1 MKSFVIAEAGAN
13 HNRDWK
19 IAKSLIRS
27 AARSGSDAVKF
38 QTYTSE
44 TLYAKNTPDFAGYKN
59 INQLI
64 KDIELPRSWQKDLK
78 LFCDDC
84 GIEFMSTPFD
94 EKAVDELYDIGVKRF
109 KISGFEA
116 TDPRIVQH
124 VARTGL
130 PMIITTG
137 IKCDISMMKSILEWI
152 QDVNSEPD
160 VTFLHGN
167 HAYPTPISQICLGQ
181 IGVLKDASFS
191 IPVKIGISDHTRGI
205 LIPPVAVSLGAEV
218 VEKHFTLDRNMEGP
232 DHPFAIEPF
241 ELSLMVQNIRS
252 VEKSMGIRENKVS
265 ESESSFI
272 HATRS
277 VVAKSPLKKG
287 DLLSREN
294 ITTMRP
300 WFEDSIPA
308 SSYLKIINGNIFIQ
322 KDIDAG
328 TILKLS
334 DICENRNG

>member
-1 MKSFVIAEAGAN
+1 MKTFVIAEAGAN

-19 IAKSLIRS
+19 IAKGLIES
-27 AARSGSDAVKF
+27 AAKSGSDAVKF
-38 QTYTSE
+38 QTYSSE
-44 TLYAKNTPDFAGYKN
+44 TLYAKNTPDFAGYTD

-78 LFCDDC
+78 LLCDDC
-84 GIEFMSTPFD
+84 GVEFMSTPFD
-94 EKAVDELYDIGVKRF
+94 EKAVDELYEIGVKRF
-109 KISGFEA
+109 KIAGFEA
-116 TDPRIVQH
+116 TDPRIVQC

-130 PMIITTG
+130 PMIITSG
-137 IKCDISMMKSILEWI
+137 IKCDIPMMKNILEWI
-152 QDVNSEPD
+152 QDVNPEAD

-181 IGVLKDASFS
+181 IGVLKSTSFS

-205 LIPPVAVSLGAEV
+205 LIPPVAVALGAEV

-232 DHPFAIEPF
+232 DHPFAIQPL
-241 ELSLMVQNIRS
+241 ELSIMVQNIRS
-252 VEKSMGIRENKVS
+252 VEKSMGIRESKVS
-265 ESESSFI
+265 ESESSFV

-277 VVAKSPLKKG
+277 VVTKRPLKKG
-287 DLLSREN
+287 ERLSREN

-308 SSYLKIINGNIFIQ
+308 SGYLEIINGNIFIQ
-322 KDIDAG
+322 KDIDSG

-334 DICENRNG
+334 DIFENKND